1 MLNDL
6 TGCQVTGAS
15 DETVKCLDCAD
26 RASDFYKI
34 LQALLCQYRFGH
46 WKLKHEAKTCA
57 TIAWGHI
64 KVWVIPSHT
73 CKHLQILGCGRARFW
88 QTIYEDILL
97 WPVSCPHLAFTAL
110 FPAFRLEAN
119 SCLSFGLCGV
129 IKQYYIILT
138 FATKGRVSL
147 VHLPVKC
154 AD

>member
-1 MLNDL
+1 MLGL
-6 TGCQVTGAS
+6 RRSG
-15 DETVKCLDCAD
+15 L
-26 RASDFYKI
+26 R
-34 LQALLCQYRFGH
+34 QALLCQYRFGH

-64 KVWVIPSHT
+64 KVSVIPSHT

-88 QTIYEDILL
+88 QTIYEDILP

-129 IKQYYIILT
+129 MKHYYVILT
-138 FATKGRVSL
+138 FATKGRAPTALSISRVIGDA
-147 VHLPVKC
+147 HARAFKIKC
-154 AD
+154 LRFEIDHD